1 MVKLSKAPHLGEP
14 WNNQPYSDLLILAGG
29 NAWQVWNKG
38 KGIEWQMLADA
49 LKIEPFISTNG
60 KTISRYEQKPVI
72 LGDTQLADISALRIA
87 NQEQRFIKLIQC
99 GELTE
104 SQKTAIALNISA
116 NTQAEKVAIYD
127 CYTLEL
133 NEDLSNY
140 ITRLRRGETDVA
152 KQLQQD
158 STKIREND
166 RTNEKSRAFQK
177 WLSLDLAFQCG
188 SREIHAYNGKIWE
201 KIEREHINRNIV
213 SFLEENEISYSKK
226 SVNTLIETMEIQL
239 PLMEEPAGDLI
250 AFDNGVL
257 NRNTLLFEP
266 HNRQNWLTAYIPHSY
281 DENSAETPHFDQWLN
296 FVSGGKQGKAKNIL
310 AALYAILTNRYN
322 WQVFFQVTGKG
333 GSGKSVFAGIA
344 TLLAGE
350 KNTASARLENFDDER
365 GLAGFEDK
373 KLVICSEQ
381 TKYAGD
387 GGGLKAITGGDMVRV
402 RYNYQQPFSTKIK
415 ALVMIVNNE
424 PCKWTER
431 NGGIERRI
439 VNYCF
444 NKVMPDNE
452 RDPYFMDKI
461 TLEIGGIIR
470 KVLNTFLDAG
480 EAKKA
485 LEEQKGSKEALEIK
499 MESDPITAFFEYFYT
514 SEELNGLFIGNTPKG
529 LGEPQKYLYHAYLE
543 YVRALGLATLNVMS
557 FSKSIEQ
564 ALKQHGNHHPFTKQR
579 RNNARRTNVHFK
591 DFDVF
596 KREIIN

>member
-1 MVKLSKAPHLGEP
+1 MTKLAKAPFVDK
-14 WNNQPYSDLLILAGG
+14 QPKGKPYEAYIIAGS
-29 NAWQVWNKG
+29 NAWDKTKQQTVL
-38 KGIEWQMLADA
+38 EWTKAESGYQP
-49 LKIEPFISTNG
+49 I
-60 KTISRYEQKPVI
+60 I
-72 LGDTQLADISALRIA
+72 LGS
-87 NQEQRFIKLIQC
+87 
-99 GELTE
+99 
-104 SQKTAIALNISA
+104 
-116 NTQAEKVAIYD
+116 
-127 CYTLEL
+127 
-133 NEDLSNY
+133 
-140 ITRLRRGETDVA
+140 
-152 KQLQQD
+152 KQLQEIDRLKLAVEVGKVSIFCAGKLTEAEKSAICQNLAKYSTADTVAFYDEALQLEENASGYISRLRAEQGENGGSAAEKPKIKESD
-158 STKIREND
+158 STND
-166 RTNEKSRAFQK
+166 KARAFQK
-177 WLSLDLAFQCG
+177 WLGLDLAFQCG
-188 SREIHAYNGKIWE
+188 SREIYSYNGKIWE
-201 KIEREHINRNIV
+201 KQEREQINRELV
-213 SFLEENEISYSKK
+213 TFLEENAIGYSKK
-226 SVNTLIETMEIQL
+226 SVNSLLETMEIQL
-239 PLMEEPAGDLI
+239 PLMGEPGGDLI
-250 AFDNGVL
+250 AFDNGIL

-266 HNRQNWLTAYIPHSY
+266 HSRQNWLTAYIPHSY
-281 DENSAETPHFDQWLN
+281 DDNVAETPHFDQWLN
-296 FVSGGKQGKAKNIL
+296 FVSDGKQEKAKNIL

-333 GSGKSVFAGIA
+333 GSGKSIFAGIA

-373 KLVICSEQ
+373 KLIICSEQ

-387 GGGLKAITGGDMVRV
+387 GGGIKAITGGDMVRV

-415 ALVMIVNNE
+415 TLVMIVNNE

-444 NKVMPDNE
+444 DKVMPENE

-470 KVLNTFLDAG
+470 KVLDTFPDAE

-485 LEEQKGSKEALEIK
+485 LEAQKGSQEALEIK

-564 ALKQHGNHHPFTKQR
+564 ALKQHGNKQPFIKQR
-579 RNNARRTNVHFK
+579 RSNARRTNVHFK